1 MRKAWAAVLV
11 AVCVYAAGIPNE
23 EYRARRQKVRS
34 ELGDAVLVLF
44 GNTERDVAGLRHA
57 FVQEPNFYYLTGWL
71 EPNAILLLTPD
82 TEMLFLPPRDPAS
95 ERYTGRKIAPGDE
108 SATEA
113 TGFEKVLPAAQFEAQ
128 FKRALESRTSVYT
141 LPGTSGAEKLK
152 SLAPLREFRDAVPM
166 LARHRAVKSKR
177 EIEMIRRSVDATVE
191 AHRAA
196 WRRIAPGLYE
206 YQVAATMTFA
216 MQDNEC
222 ERNAYA
228 PIVGSGPSALVLHY
242 AKNSRKMDAGELVL
256 MDVGA
261 ECSAYAAD
269 VTRTV
274 PVSGRFTPRQ
284 RELYEVVLGAQKAV
298 LAAIKPGVI
307 MGANRTAPNSLYKVA
322 YDYLNEHGKDAKGNP
337 LGKYLTH
344 GVSHHVGLQVH
355 DAPAASYSQPL
366 EAGMVITVEPGIY
379 IPEESIGIRIE
390 DTVLVTPDGAEVL
403 SAALPKEPD
412 EIEKAMAAR

>member
-1 MRKAWAAVLV
+1 MRKAWVATLV
-11 AVCVYAAGIPNE
+11 AVCAFAAGIPNE
-23 EYRARRQKVRS
+23 EYHARRLKARRT
-34 ELGDAVLVLF
+34 LGDGVLVLF
-44 GNTERDVAGLRHA
+44 GNTDRETEDLRHA

-82 TEMLFLPPRDPAS
+82 CETLFLPKRNPAS

-108 SATEA
+108 NAAAA
-113 TGFEKVLPAAQFEAQ
+113 TGFEQVLPAAQFEAQ
-128 FKRALESRTSVYT
+128 FRKALESQANVFT
-141 LPGTSGAEKLK
+141 LVANPRADKLK
-152 SLAPLREFRDAVPM
+152 SLAPMREFRDAASM
-166 LARHRAVKSKR
+166 LTRQRTVKSER
-177 EIEMIRRSVDATVE
+177 EIEMIQRSTDATVG

-216 MQDNEC
+216 MQDAGC

-242 AKNSRKMDAGELVL
+242 ANNSRKMDAGEMVL

-261 ECSAYAAD
+261 ECSAYASD
-269 VTRTV
+269 VTRTI
-274 PVSGRFTPRQ
+274 PVSGKFTPRQ
-284 RELYEVVLGAQKAV
+284 RELYEVVLGAQKAA
-298 LAAIKPGVI
+298 LAAVKPGVI
-307 MGANRTAPNSLYKVA
+307 MGASRTAPNSLYKVA
-322 YDYLNEHGKDAKGNP
+322 YDYINAHGKDREGKP

-344 GVSHHVGLQVH
+344 GISHNVGLQVH
-355 DAPAASYSQPL
+355 DSPPASYSQPL
-366 EAGMVITVEPGIY
+366 EAGMVITLEPGIY
-379 IPEESIGIRIE
+379 IPEEGIGIRIE
-390 DTVLVTPDGAEVL
+390 DTVFVTADGAKVL

>member
-1 MRKAWAAVLV
+1 M
-11 AVCVYAAGIPNE
+11 
-23 EYRARRQKVRS
+23 RS
-34 ELGDAVLVLF
+34 ELGNAVLVLF

-71 EPNAILLLTPD
+71 EPGAILLLTPD
-82 TEMLFLPPRDPAS
+82 AETLFLPPRDPAA
-95 ERYTGRKIAPGDE
+95 ERYTGRKTTPDDKN
-108 SATEA
+108 ATAA
-113 TGFEKVLPAAQFEAQ
+113 TGFAKVLPAAQFEAQ
-128 FKRALESRTSVYT
+128 FQRALQSRASVYT
-141 LPGTSGAEKLK
+141 LPGTPGAEKLK
-152 SLAPLREFRDAVPM
+152 SLAPLREFRDA
-166 LARHRAVKSKR
+166 LAVLSRYRAVKSPR

-206 YQVAATMTFA
+206 YQVAAAMTFA
-216 MQDNEC
+216 MQDGGC

-228 PIVGSGPSALVLHY
+228 PIVASGPNALVLHY
-242 AKNSRKMDAGELVL
+242 SQNSRKMEAGELVL

-284 RELYEVVLGAQKAV
+284 RELYEAVLGAQKAV
-298 LAAIKPGVI
+298 LAAVKPGVI
-307 MGANRTAPNSLYKVA
+307 MGASRTAPNSLYKVA
-322 YDYLNEHGKDAKGNP
+322 YDYLNEHGKNAGGKP

-355 DAPAASYSQPL
+355 DAPSASYSQPL

-403 SAALPKEPD
+403 SAALPKEPG

>member
-1 MRKAWAAVLV
+1 M
-11 AVCVYAAGIPNE
+11 
-23 EYRARRQKVRS
+23 
-34 ELGDAVLVLF
+34 
-44 GNTERDVAGLRHA
+44 
-57 FVQEPNFYYLTGWL
+57 
-71 EPNAILLLTPD
+71 
-82 TEMLFLPPRDPAS
+82 
-95 ERYTGRKIAPGDE
+95 
-108 SATEA
+108 
-113 TGFEKVLPAAQFEAQ
+113 LPAAQFEAQ
-128 FKRALESRTSVYT
+128 FQRALESRTSVYT
-141 LPGTSGAEKLK
+141 LPGTPGAEKLK

-166 LARHRAVKSKR
+166 LARQRAVKSKR

-206 YQVAATMTFA
+206 YQVAAAMTFA
-216 MQDNEC
+216 MQDGGC
-222 ERNAYA
+222 GRNAYA
-228 PIVGSGPSALVLHY
+228 PIIGSGSNALVLHY
-242 AKNSRKMDAGELVL
+242 ARNSRKMQAGEVVL
-256 MDVGA
+256 IDVGA

-274 PVSGRFTPRQ
+274 PVSGKFTPRQ
-284 RELYEVVLGAQKAV
+284 RELYEIVLGAQKAV

-307 MGANRTAPNSLYKVA
+307 MGATRTAPDSLYKVA
-322 YDYLNEHGKDAKGNP
+322 YDYLNAHGKDAKGDP

-355 DAPAASYSQPL
+355 DAPPASYSQPL

-412 EIEKAMAAR
+412 QIEKAMAAR

>member
-1 MRKAWAAVLV
+1 MRKAWVVTLV
-11 AVCVYAAGIPNE
+11 AVCAFAAGIPNE
-23 EYRARRQKVRS
+23 EYQARRLKARRA
-34 ELGDAVLVLF
+34 LGDGVLVLF
-44 GNTERDVAGLRHA
+44 GNTGRDTEDLRHA

-71 EPNAILLLTPD
+71 EPDAILLLTPD
-82 TEMLFLPPRDPAS
+82 SETFFLPKRNPAS
-95 ERYTGRKIAPGDE
+95 ERYTGPKIGPGDANAMA
-108 SATEA
+108 ATS
-113 TGFEKVLPAAQFEAQ
+113 FENVLPASQFETQ
-128 FKRALESRTSVYT
+128 LMKALESRASVFT
-141 LPGTSGAEKLK
+141 LLSNPVSEKLK
-152 SLAPLREFRDAVPM
+152 SLAPMREFRDALSM
-166 LARHRAVKSKR
+166 LARQRAVKSER
-177 EIEMIRRSVDATVE
+177 EIEMIQRSTDATVE

-216 MQDNEC
+216 MQDAGC

-242 AKNSRKMDAGELVL
+242 SKNSRRMEAGEMVL

-261 ECSAYAAD
+261 ECAAYASD

-274 PVSGRFTPRQ
+274 PVSGKFTPRQ
-284 RELYEVVLGAQKAV
+284 RELYEIVLGAQKAA
-298 LAAIKPGVI
+298 LAAVKPGVI

-322 YDYLNEHGKDAKGNP
+322 YDYMNTHGKDRNGQP

-344 GVSHHVGLQVH
+344 GISHNVGLEVH
-355 DAPAASYSQPL
+355 DSPPSSYSEPL
-366 EAGMVITVEPGIY
+366 EAGMVITLEPGIY
-379 IPEESIGIRIE
+379 IPEEGIGIRIE
-390 DTVLVTPDGAEVL
+390 DTVLVTANGAKAL